1 MHAQRDS
8 SFWSLLLGVSHA
20 ERQPLLW
27 SFLYFFCVLASYYVL
42 RPLRDEMGVAGGVDQ
57 LPWLFLGTL
66 TVTLLLAPVFATLV
80 ARLPRQRFVAWAYRG
95 LGLCLLGFAAA
106 FYALPDS
113 THVWIGR
120 VFFVWL
126 SVFNLFAVS
135 LFWAVMA
142 DVFRSEHAQRLFG
155 LIAAGGTLGGLA
167 GGLLTATLVQMGGA
181 LPLLGLAIVLL
192 EGALLCMRRL
202 GAHLQAH
209 DRQQAALEQ
218 ALIGGHWYAGFQAAA
233 RSPYLLGMVVFM
245 LLFTVGSTFLYLLQ
259 AEVVAAAI
267 PERAARAA
275 YFAQVDVW
283 VNALTLGLQLLW
295 TGRALRRLGVGL
307 TVALLPIVSLIGFA
321 ALALAPVL
329 TAVVVFQVA
338 RRVADF
344 ALSRPARELLYIP
357 LSREDKYKAKSLIDT
372 FAYRAGDQLGAFGHA
387 GLVALGLA
395 ASGIAWVG
403 AALSLVWIVLAL
415 WLGRQHRQLI
425 ESPTRPGPERPID
438 PVRPALLPTGDPLH

>member
-1 MHAQRDS
+1 MRAQNDS
-8 SFWSLLLGVSHA
+8 TLFRLLLGVDA
-20 ERQPLLW
+20 GERRPLLW

-42 RPLRDEMGVAGGVDQ
+42 RPLRDEMGVAGGVDN

-66 TVTLLLAPVFATLV
+66 AATLLIAPVFSTLV

-95 LGLCLLGFAAA
+95 LGFCLLLFAAA
-106 FYALPDS
+106 FHGLPES
-113 THVWIGR
+113 MHVWVGR

-142 DVFRSEHAQRLFG
+142 DVFRSERAQRLFG
-155 LIAAGGTLGGLA
+155 VIAAGGTLGGLL
-167 GGLLTATLVQMGGA
+167 GGVLTATLVQWTGA
-181 LPLLGLAIVLL
+181 LPLLALAILLL
-192 EGALLCMRRL
+192 EGALLCMRQL
-202 GAHLQAH
+202 GRHISAH
-209 DRQQAALEQ
+209 DAQQAVLEH
-218 ALIGGHWYAGFQAAA
+218 ALIGGDWYAGFRAAA

-245 LLFTVGSTFLYLLQ
+245 LLFTIGSTFLYLLQ
-259 AEVVAAAI
+259 AEVVAQSI
-267 PERAARAA
+267 PDRAARAA

-283 VNALTLGLQLLW
+283 VNALTLGLQLLL
-295 TGRALRRLGVGL
+295 TGRALRSLGVGL

-357 LSREDKYKAKSLIDT
+357 LSREDKYKAKNLIDT

-403 AALSLVWIVLAL
+403 AALSLLWIVLAL

-438 PVRPALLPTGDPLH
+438 PVRPALQPAGDPLH